1 MIPVI
6 LPEYEYVVMF
16 LLVILIVQLLKH
28 RGIFNDSH
36 QPVFDRLVIELALPA
51 IIFASLA
58 TTHVH
63 PDWILPVLIMIAAI
77 LVCLVIAWGACRAL
91 RLTPAVTGT
100 VVLLAGFGSTYTFA
114 APLVGTVFGQ
124 TSEQMSFAIFLDTL
138 GVAIPFFTIGVL
150 IAGYYGQKERGE
162 NPSAVST
169 LKQFL
174 ATPIFLAFILGLLF
188 SLFFANLMLPG
199 AEVFADVFT
208 GFFTV
213 IQHSLSL
220 LVWIAIGLLLRPIRL
235 RTLLPL
241 ISLVVAVQ
249 MIILPALVFGGA
261 NAAGLST
268 MSRQVLVILAS
279 MPSGAVAAVMASRY
293 GCDGKLAAA
302 ILVCTY
308 LVSFVTVPVVLRLM
322 GGL

>member
-1 MIPVI
+1 MDNLTIPVI
-6 LPEYEYVVMF
+6 LPEYESVVMF
-16 LLVILIVQLLKH
+16 LLVFLIVQLLKH
-28 RGIFNDSH
+28 RGIFNDTH

-63 PDWILPVLIMIAAI
+63 ADWIMPVLIMIAAI
-77 LVCLVIAWGACRAL
+77 IVCLVIAWGTCRML

-100 VVLLAGFGSTYTFA
+100 VVILSGFGSTYTFA
-114 APLVGTVFGQ
+114 APLVGSIFGKA
-124 TSEQMSFAIFLDTL
+124 SEQMSFALFLDTF

-162 NPSAVST
+162 NPSASST

-174 ATPIFLAFILGLLF
+174 ATPIFLAFILGLLS
-188 SLFFANLMLPG
+188 SLLFANLLLPG
-199 AEVFADVFT
+199 AGVFADVFS

-213 IQHSLSL
+213 IQDSLSL

-241 ISLVVAVQ
+241 LALVVAVQ
-249 MIILPALVFGGA
+249 MIIMPALV
-261 NAAGLST
+261 
-268 MSRQVLVILAS
+268 
-279 MPSGAVAAVMASRY
+279 
-293 GCDGKLAAA
+293 
-302 ILVCTY
+302 
-308 LVSFVTVPVVLRLM
+308 
-322 GGL
+322 